1 MELLCLGYCRLRLL
15 TTVNNNTIVAYVVNL
30 VVRSY
35 ATTVYLQCIFGRCP
49 FRLGVTLAA
58 KWIEHWLLGWDV
70 NLADVVLVASD
81 VLLQ

>member
-1 MELLCLGYCRLRLL
+1 MNRPRKSFCVVVFFGGGIM
-15 TTVNNNTIVAYVVNL
+15 TQKVAYVVNI

-35 ATTVYLQCIFGRCP
+35 ATTVYLQCIFERCP

-58 KWIEHWLLGWDV
+58 EWIDHWLLGWNV